1 MQEYLFSDYKFND
14 VEKHQLTHREVF
26 LSRQIETVNA
36 SLIRGKCSVRIL
48 SEAENMQQYIK
59 GNIFIES
66 TKRFKVFSIINI
78 CCPPSL
84 LPKSKNI
91 CDKNISFN
99 LKI

>member
-59 GNIFIES
+59 DPDTFYYSLVFDPKQKTLLADGGDIRIGA
-66 TKRFKVFSIINI
+66 KVTSR
-78 CCPPSL
+78 
-84 LPKSKNI
+84 K
-91 CDKNISFN
+91 
-99 LKI
+99 